1 MSGVSTFHPFSCGQP
16 SLIRMIIMIII
27 IIFIVIIVTTMI
39 ISKKL
44 KLSFSLVV
52 VTFTSFLVKQRLK
65 FEVFIFYLAK
75 Y

>member
-27 IIFIVIIVTTMI
+27 IIFIVTTMI

-44 KLSFSLVV
+44 ELSFSLVV
-52 VTFTSFLVKQRLK
+52 VTFTSFLVKQRLT